1 MCPIESNGGINGILG
16 FNLHFYTKVEL
27 NVGIKLK
34 VFSSSSRYVRS
45 YVQGQQNKD
54 WFKWIGSLLRSLS
67 VEVNNA
73 LY

>member
-1 MCPIESNGGINGILG
+1 MGVLG
-16 FNLHFYTKVEL
+16 FNLHFHTKVEL

-54 WFKWIGSLLRSLS
+54 WFKWIGSLLLSLS

-73 LY
+73 LH

>member
-1 MCPIESNGGINGILG
+1 MCPIENNGGINSILG

-34 VFSSSSRYVRS
+34 VFSSSSRYVLS

-67 VEVNNA
+67 VVVNNA